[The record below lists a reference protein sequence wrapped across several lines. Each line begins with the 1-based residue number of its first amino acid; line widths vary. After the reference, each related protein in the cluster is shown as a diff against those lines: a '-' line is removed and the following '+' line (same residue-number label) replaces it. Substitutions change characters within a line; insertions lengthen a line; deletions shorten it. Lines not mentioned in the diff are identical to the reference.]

1 MELLLKLLNYK
12 HKKYTNPMNGLSD
25 VYFPDISNFIATIHM
40 RAYKPYFS
48 VSLYFN
54 DVMPHSYQTGLF
66 GAYTRLKR
74 HLRKM
79 NCPR

>member
-12 HKKYTNPMNGLSD
+12 HKRYMGTNGLSSA
-25 VYFPDISNFIATIHM
+25 YFPDISNSVAKVNT
-40 RAYKPYFS
+40 RACKPYFR
-48 VSLYFN
+48 VLLCGN
-54 DVMPHSYQTGLF
+54 DVVPHSYETGLF
-66 GAYTRLKR
+66 GAYIRLKR